1 MVGGE
6 ESIRDNAADDD
17 DDDEDD
23 KDCLYGDI
31 VELAVEEGEEG
42 IDAPSL
48 FLLGLGA
55 KNDET
60 LEFVGKVVFGFF
72 FLGCNDDDDDDNDD
86 DGGGGNEDDDDDA
99 SWDCGTASVC
109 SCCCW

>member
-1 MVGGE
+1 MLVGGE
-6 ESIRDNAADDD
+6 ESILDKAA

-23 KDCLYGDI
+23 KDCLDGDI
-31 VELAVEEGEEG
+31 VELVVEEGEEG
-42 IDAPSL
+42 VDAPSL

-72 FLGCNDDDDDDNDD
+72 FLGCNVDDDDDDGVND
-86 DGGGGNEDDDDDA
+86 EDDDA
-99 SWDCGTASVC
+99 NAGWDCGTASVN